1 MQTVQ
6 NIGNSTKVFQ
16 KLKIN
21 LQAIPVVDLDIK
33 GFFDNIDHN
42 KLMLAVEKHIP
53 DNWVKLYIKRWLEAP
68 VVTKS

>member
-6 NIGNSTKVFQ
+6 NIGNSTEVFQ
-16 KLKIN
+16 KLGIN
-21 LQAIPVVDLDIK
+21 LQAISVVDLDIK

-53 DNWVKLYIKRWLEAP
+53 ENWVKLYIKRWLEAP

>member
-1 MQTVQ
+1 VQ